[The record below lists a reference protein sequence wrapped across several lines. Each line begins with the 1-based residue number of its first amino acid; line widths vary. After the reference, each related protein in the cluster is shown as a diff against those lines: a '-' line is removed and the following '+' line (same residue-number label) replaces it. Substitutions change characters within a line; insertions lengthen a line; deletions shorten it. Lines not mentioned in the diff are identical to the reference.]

1 MGCTSVTN
9 LQPVTA
15 AWAGITACRHR
26 VLQSA
31 AAKKSHV
38 QNQTAAIF
46 AHPWQRDA
54 RFCARQENTN
64 ATGRIKMDKILRGV
78 LNPHA
83 QHSAMKTNSNVQT
96 QTVST
101 FAHPKMKV
109 ALCFAQKKNM
119 PVTKLRNL
127 AGLPSTGAH
136 LSHAQCIVE
145 RARCHVRVTVQL
157 HAMPNLRAAQ

>member
-1 MGCTSVTN
+1 MGCTSATN
-9 LQPVTA
+9 LLLVTV
-15 AWAGITACRHR
+15 AWVGITACRHP

-31 AAKKSHV
+31 AANKSHV

-46 AHPWQRDA
+46 AHPWRRDA
-54 RFCARQENTN
+54 QFCARQENTN
-64 ATGRIKMDKILRGV
+64 AAGRIKMDKIPRGV

-83 QHSAMKTNSNVQT
+83 HHSAMKTKSNVQT

-109 ALCFAQKKNM
+109 ALCFAHMKNM

-136 LSHAQCIVE
+136 LSHAQCIVGKT
-145 RARCHVRVTVQL
+145 RCHVRVMVQL